1 LAWVALGASAVVAAI
16 ELWSNTSQA
25 SAIYNVIFAG
35 NIFIGLSFL
44 GGIYLGAL
52 VLDIVAGAAL
62 KGWRNRV
69 IALAG
74 IILLLAPVAY
84 GLWVAAAHTPY

>member
-1 LAWVALGASAVVAAI
+1 MVAAI

-25 SAIYNVIFAG
+25 TAIYNVIFDKDLFAG
-35 NIFIGLSFL
+35 LFFL

-84 GLWVAAAHTPY
+84 GLWVAAGHTPY